1 MKRLCQQHRSF
12 SSLLGSVAASGSLSR
27 KVLARR
33 MSNPEGSV
41 DPFCQAKLALD
52 DLIRRYNSQLS
63 MCESVRRWRTLPT
76 APRRDPGDVQF
87 TLMCYNILAQ
97 DLLEM
102 HADLYD
108 RHDSVALSWPHRYD
122 RLMAEINLI
131 RPDILCLQE
140 LQDDHREQFS
150 NGLANFNYGV
160 LYKKRTG
167 DKPDGCAIFF
177 RRDLFE
183 LVDHQDVEYY
193 QPSVKLLDRENVALI
208 AKLQVKGNP
217 TQRLVVATTHLL
229 YNPRRQDVRLAQIQ
243 VLLAELDRLAFCGRF
258 ANGTPKY
265 TPSIVCGDFNLQPYS
280 APYMLMTTGYLQYD
294 TLSAKT
300 LEPNGPG
307 SPLGRVLLPPSL
319 GITDDCRHENTVDRT
334 DQDDVRTTRLYNSQ
348 CRAPRPPQPDQ
359 PSEPFCQGTL
369 RHHLKYASAYRHHIG
384 EGNQEAST
392 FQREW
397 ITVDYLFYSK
407 HQHTGGKSFTESDLK
422 LVSVYA
428 LPTVRQAREIY
439 AIPNMYFGSDHFA
452 LAGRFLLKPA
462 GSAVAAAAK
471 PTSEESKL

>member
-1 MKRLCQQHRSF
+1 MDLQRFRLMKRLCQQHRSL
-12 SSLLGSVAASGSLSR
+12 SSFLPSVLGSSRRGSF
-27 KVLARR
+27 RR
-33 MSNPEGSV
+33 MSSPETK
-41 DPFCQAKLALD
+41 DPFCQAKLAID
-52 DLIRRYNSQLS
+52 ELIRRYNSQLS

-97 DLLEM
+97 ELLEM

-122 RLMAEINLI
+122 RLMAEINLV

-229 YNPRRQDVRLAQIQ
+229 YNPRRQDVRLAQVQ
-243 VLLAELDRLAFCGRF
+243 VLLAELDRLAFSGRF

-300 LEPNGPG
+300 LEPHGPG

-319 GITDDCRHENTVDRT
+319 GITDDCRHENLTDRAN
-334 DQDDVRTTRLYNSQ
+334 QDDVRATRVSPLNPQNKHHPNHLSPDSSSTTPNAAS
-348 CRAPRPPQPDQ
+348 RARPKPANQPNPSARVPSGTTSSTPRPTGTTSARATRKRP
-359 PSEPFCQGTL
+359 PS
-369 RHHLKYASAYRHHIG
+369 SATGSPWTICST
-384 EGNQEAST
+384 AST
-392 FQREW
+392 S
-397 ITVDYLFYSK
+397 T
-407 HQHTGGKSFTESDLK
+407 
-422 LVSVYA
+422 
-428 LPTVRQAREIY
+428 
-439 AIPNMYFGSDHFA
+439 
-452 LAGRFLLKPA
+452 PA
-462 GSAVAAAAK
+462 ASPSPRA
-471 PTSEESKL
+471 T